1 MNDYTNIRLD
11 KTMYRADKSFSQQ
24 LEMMDPSDRYTG
36 PLGRLDAFQRQ
47 LKRFDIKV
55 GGAASDQIA
64 KFFATSDSAA
74 LFPEYVARAVRQGME
89 EAKALES
96 ILASTT
102 VIDSMDYRTISTL
115 EEDMTLADVM
125 EGGFIPQTTIKLRES
140 LVHLYRRGRML
151 AASYEAIK
159 FQKLDLFTVA
169 LRQIGASIARS
180 QLKDAVGVLL
190 NGDEEGNDNA
200 ATPFQIAGTSLAY
213 GDLLTLWEKMGDY
226 QLNVILASPD
236 MAVDI
241 LKLEQFQSTAAGA
254 DFQKTGKLVTP
265 LGATLIS
272 SSAVP
277 AGTVIGLDHRY
288 ALQKISAGEVRV
300 DADKLIDCQL
310 ERAAVTTI
318 AGFAKVFPEAVQ
330 VMKESL

>member
-1 MNDYTNIRLD
+1 M
-11 KTMYRADKSFSQQ
+11 
-24 LEMMDPSDRYTG
+24 
-36 PLGRLDAFQRQ
+36 
-47 LKRFDIKV
+47 V
-55 GGAASDQIA
+55 
-64 KFFATSDSAA
+64 
-74 LFPEYVARAVRQGME
+74 
-89 EAKALES
+89 
-96 ILASTT
+96 
-102 VIDSMDYRTISTL
+102 
-115 EEDMTLADVM
+115 
-125 EGGFIPQTTIKLRES
+125 
-140 LVHLYRRGRML
+140 
-151 AASYEAIK
+151 
-159 FQKLDLFTVA
+159 
-169 LRQIGASIARS
+169 
-180 QLKDAVGVLL
+180 
-190 NGDEEGNDNA
+190 
-200 ATPFQIAGTSLAY
+200 
-213 GDLLTLWEKMGDY
+213 DY

-277 AGTVIGLDHRY
+277 SGTVIGLDHRY

>member
-1 MNDYTNIRLD
+1 MNDYSTIRLD
-11 KTMYRADKSFSQQ
+11 RSMYRADKSFSRQ

-36 PLGRLDAFQRQ
+36 SLARLDAFQRQ

-64 KFFATSDSAA
+64 KFFATTDSAA

-89 EAKALES
+89 ESKALEA

-102 VIDSMDYRTISTL
+102 IIDSMDYRTISTL
-115 EEDMTLADVM
+115 EDDLALADVM

-140 LVHLYRRGRML
+140 LVHLYKRGRML

-169 LRQIGASIARS
+169 LKQIGATIARS
-180 QLKDAVGVLL
+180 QLQDAVKVLMD
-190 NGDEEGNDNA
+190 GDGNNNA
-200 ATPFQIAGTSLAY
+200 APSFQMEGAAPTY
-213 GDLLTLWEKMGDY
+213 KDLLSLWQKLGDY

-236 MAVDI
+236 MAVAI
-241 LKLEQFQSTAAGA
+241 LGLEEFKSASAGA
-254 DFQKTGKLVTP
+254 DFQRTGKLVTP

-277 AGTVIGLDHRY
+277 EKTVVGLDSRY
-288 ALQKISAGEVRV
+288 ALQKVSAGEVRV
-300 DADKLIDCQL
+300 DSDKLIDCQL
-310 ERAAVTTI
+310 ERAAITTI
-318 AGFAKVFPEAVQ
+318 AGFAKIFPEAVQ
-330 VMKESL
+330 VMKATT